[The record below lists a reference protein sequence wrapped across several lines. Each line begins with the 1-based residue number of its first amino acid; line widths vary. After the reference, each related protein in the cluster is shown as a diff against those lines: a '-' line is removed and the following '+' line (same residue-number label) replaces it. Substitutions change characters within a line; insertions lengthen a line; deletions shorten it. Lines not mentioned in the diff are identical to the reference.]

1 VMFDEANDGICCG
14 YGEGFYSINASG
26 TVLVDGDGEFQ
37 DIIDHDFCITSTGL
51 VERGAADLHLRPNP
65 TSGRV
70 ELTLP
75 IELGPAQVEVYDGT
89 GRRVLQARTNGLNGV
104 STLDL
109 TGQPAGIYL
118 VKVITAENSSTERL
132 VVRP

>member
-1 VMFDEANDGICCG
+1 MFDDASDGICCG

-51 VERGAADLHLRPNP
+51 VEHATTAIRLRPNP

-70 ELTLP
+70 ELILP
-75 IELGPAQVEVYDGT
+75 TDIGAGLVEVYDGT
-89 GRRVLQARTNGLNGV
+89 GRRVLQSRTNGLNGV

-109 TGQPAGIYL
+109 TGQDGGIYL
-118 VKVITAENSSTERL
+118 VKVITGENTYTERL